1 MEDFTFHDLRHTF
14 ASYMAMDGATLIEI
28 ADALG
33 HLTLNMVMRYSH
45 LTEEHSSRVVQ
56 STLNLF
62 LGVLC
67 LSQNNEVGGYPVG
80 GGRVYNVANLLH

>member
-45 LTEEHSSRVVQ
+45 LTEEHSSKVVQ
-56 STLNLF
+56 GTLF
-62 LGVLC
+62 FFGRIVS
-67 LSQNNEVGGYPVG
+67 LSK
-80 GGRVYNVANLLH
+80 

>member
-1 MEDFTFHDLRHTF
+1 LEDFTFHDLRHTF

-45 LTEEHSSRVVQ
+45 LTEEHSSKVVQ
-56 STLNLF
+56 QGTLIFFWEDCVSL
-62 LGVLC
+62 
-67 LSQNNEVGGYPVG
+67 
-80 GGRVYNVANLLH
+80 RITK

>member
-1 MEDFTFHDLRHTF
+1 LEDFTFHDLRHTF

-45 LTEEHSSRVVQ
+45 LTEEHSSKVVQ
-56 STLNLF
+56 SKLDF
-62 LGVLC
+62 YGGIVS
-67 LSQNNEVGGYPVG
+67 LSE
-80 GGRVYNVANLLH
+80 

>member
-1 MEDFTFHDLRHTF
+1 LEDFTFHDLRHTF

-45 LTEEHSSRVVQ
+45 LTEEHSSKVVQ
-56 STLNLF
+56 GTLIF
-62 LGVLC
+62 FWEDC
-67 LSQNNEVGGYPVG
+67 
-80 GGRVYNVANLLH
+80 VAFRKTY

>member
-45 LTEEHSSRVVQ
+45 LTEENSSKVVKGMNQ
-56 STLNLF
+56 RMF
-62 LGVLC
+62 
-67 LSQNNEVGGYPVG
+67 
-80 GGRVYNVANLLH
+80 A